1 MKITLQKGETIEV
14 CFADSDGQIDVKF
27 GKNKITV
34 KTDLPDTEGRVG
46 TIYEEKFG
54 TPFFSGEVVKP
65 LDTDLRPAR
74 EEWHRSNY

>member
-54 TPFFSGEVVKP
+54 KHSHIDDFTFPFGWDF
-65 LDTDLRPAR
+65 TQ
-74 EEWHRSNY
+74 